1 MSYKIIRP
9 ATHEEWLEERKK
21 GIGSSDAGTIMGA
34 SPFQTPYGLYLLKT
48 GRAEPVKESD
58 AMFNGHVLEPAVA
71 EWFSWKTGAVVDL
84 TSEGDWMAV
93 DTEREYLRVSPDRLY
108 WPKGTPAADQTM
120 QNARV
125 LEIKSTSKI
134 VDKDDLPDYW
144 YCQIQYQ
151 MGILGADAGALCW
164 ITGAPTLH
172 FDYAEIQFNRP
183 FFDALIERIDR
194 FWNENIGKDIAPAD
208 SNAEDT
214 LRRCPK
220 SKKGLTADADVAT
233 FGLWEALKECKT
245 SLKELEERE
254 ANLTDA
260 LKMATGEAEA
270 LSYTD
275 KDTGEVKTLATWKSS
290 LREVFDEEEF
300 QREFPDKWMKYSRPD
315 TTVSLDRKALER
327 DEPEIYGKYSSKV
340 CGSRKFL
347 IK

>member
-1 MSYKIIRP
+1 MSYRIIRP

-48 GRAEPVKESD
+48 GRTEPIKESD
-58 AMFNGHVLEPAVA
+58 AMFNGHILEPAVA
-71 EWFSWKTGAVVDL
+71 EWFSGKTGAIVDL

-108 WPKGTPAADQTM
+108 WPQGTPSAEQTLE
-120 QNARV
+120 NARV

-151 MGILGADAGALCW
+151 MGILGAKAGTLCW

-172 FDYAEIQFNRP
+172 FDYAEVPFNEA
-183 FFDALIERIDR
+183 FFEALIGRIDH

-214 LRRCPK
+214 LRRYPK
-220 SKKGLTADADVAT
+220 SKKGLTAGADGAT
-233 FGLWEALKECKT
+233 LGLWKALKECRT
-245 SLKELEERE
+245 RLKELEERE
-254 ANLTDA
+254 ANLTEA

-275 KDTGEVKTLATWKSS
+275 TDTGEVKTLATWKSS
-290 LREVFDEEEF
+290 FREVFDEEGF

>member
-1 MSYKIIRP
+1 MSYRIIRP

-58 AMFNGHVLEPAVA
+58 AMFNGHLLEPAVA
-71 EWFSWKTGAVVDL
+71 EWFSGKTGSIVDL

-93 DTEREYLRVSPDRLY
+93 DTERDYLRVSPDRLY
-108 WPKGTPAADQTM
+108 WPEGTPAAEQTLG
-120 QNARV
+120 NARV

-134 VDKDDLPDYW
+134 VDKDDIPDYW

-151 MGILGADAGALCW
+151 MGILGAKSGTLCW

-172 FDYAEIQFNRP
+172 FDYVEVDFNKA
-183 FFDALIERIDR
+183 FFEALIERIDR

-208 SNAEDT
+208 SNAADT
-214 LRRCPK
+214 LRRYPQ
-220 SKKGLTADADVAT
+220 SRKGLTADADKST
-233 FGLWEALKECKT
+233 FGLWKALKECRAE
-245 SLKELEERE
+245 LRELEDRE
-254 ANLTDA
+254 SNLTDA
-260 LKMATGEAEA
+260 LKMATGGAEV

-275 KDTGEVKTLATWKSS
+275 TDTGEVMTLATWKSS
-290 LREVFDEEEF
+290 LKEVFDEDGF
-300 QREFPDKWMKYSRPD
+300 QREFPDLWMRYGRQSAD
-315 TTVSLDRKALER
+315 VSLDRKALER
-327 DEPEIYGKYSSKV
+327 DEPEIYGKYLSKV